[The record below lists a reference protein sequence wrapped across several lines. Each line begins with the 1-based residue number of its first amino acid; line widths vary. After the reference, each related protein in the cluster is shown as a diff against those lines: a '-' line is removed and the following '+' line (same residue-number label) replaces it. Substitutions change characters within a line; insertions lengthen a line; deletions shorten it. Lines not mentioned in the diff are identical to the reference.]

1 MSEDLPY
8 DEGVLTPE
16 ELSLETDAVDEL
28 EENRFLVRSEGD
40 DPSSEAPSTVL
51 TDGRGAVERSSSD
64 VGNGLADAPE
74 PHAVDIALKV
84 DGEVARHRAAS
95 SDVREVFAEL
105 LTWYATQLD
114 DDLSPEATLR
124 LMLEHADLDSRG

>member
-51 TDGRGAVERSSSD
+51 TDGRGGVERSSAEIGSD
-64 VGNGLADAPE
+64 LADAPE

-124 LMLEHADLDSRG
+124 LMLEHADLEPRG

>member
-16 ELSLETDAVDEL
+16 ELSLERDTVDDL
-28 EENRFLVRSEGD
+28 GENRFLVRSEGD
-40 DPSSEAPSTVL
+40 DSSAVL
-51 TDGRGAVERSSSD
+51 TDGRGGVERSSSEIGSD
-64 VGNGLADAPE
+64 LADTPQ

-84 DGEVARHRAAS
+84 DGEVARHRASS

-124 LMLEHADLDSRG
+124 LMLEHADLER

>member
-28 EENRFLVRSEGD
+28 GENRFLVRSEGD
-40 DPSSEAPSTVL
+40 NPSSESPSTVL
-51 TDGRGAVERSSSD
+51 TDGRGGLEGSSSD
-64 VGNGLADAPE
+64 VGTGLADTPQ

-114 DDLSPEATLR
+114 DELSPEATLR
-124 LMLEHADLDSRG
+124 LMLEHADLESRG

>member
-28 EENRFLVRSEGD
+28 GENRFLVRAEGD
-40 DPSSEAPSTVL
+40 DSSEPPNTVL
-51 TDGRGAVERSSSD
+51 TDGRGGAERSSPEIGS
-64 VGNGLADAPE
+64 GLADTPQ

-105 LTWYATQLD
+105 LTWYATRLD
-114 DDLSPEATLR
+114 DELSPEKTLR
-124 LMLEHADLDSRG
+124 LMLEHADLER

>member
-16 ELSLETDAVDEL
+16 ELSLERDSVDDL
-28 EENRFLVRSEGD
+28 GENRFLVRSEGD
-40 DPSSEAPSTVL
+40 DSSESSSAVL
-51 TDGRGAVERSSSD
+51 TDGRGERSEIGSD
-64 VGNGLADAPE
+64 LADVPQ

-84 DGEVARHRAAS
+84 DGEVARHRASS

-124 LMLEHADLDSRG
+124 LMLEHADLER

>member
-1 MSEDLPY
+1 MSEDLPS

-16 ELSLETDAVDEL
+16 ELSLETDAVDAL
-28 EENRFLVRSEGD
+28 GENRFLVRSED
-40 DPSSEAPSTVL
+40 DSSSESTSAVVA
-51 TDGRGAVERSSSD
+51 DGRGGIERSSSD
-64 VGNGLADAPE
+64 VGTRLADIPE

-84 DGEVARHRAAS
+84 DGEVARHRASS

-114 DDLSPEATLR
+114 DDLSPEETLR
-124 LMLEHADLDSRG
+124 LMLEHADLESRG